1 MKKIDYIISKIE
13 TAEEKLCQAD
23 NNLRY
28 IKALQALKYW
38 LIKLDSMLTEKDRES
53 GKYSAK
59 YMAYFYCGAGFS
71 FFDRVQNSILEYNY
85 GVRPF

>member
-1 MKKIDYIISKIE
+1 MKKIDRIILKIE

-38 LIKLDSMLTEKDRES
+38 LIKFDDMLTDKERER
-53 GKYSAK
+53 GKYSA
-59 YMAYFYCGAGFS
+59 YYEAYFISGCFS
-71 FFDRVQNSILEYNY
+71 FFSRINNSIIEYNN